1 MQRLKGLNGFIALML
16 VFAIIISGCSSGNK
30 DKENTGSSPDEKVT
44 LRFSWWGGDGRH
56 EATLAAIDAYKKV
69 APNVT
74 IEAEYQ
80 GFDGYE
86 QKVKTQLAS
95 ATSADII
102 QLDVPWMK
110 ELTKNDF
117 FLDLRNQEGLSL
129 EGFDQDFLNN
139 FSVYN
144 DKMVA
149 LPSGVNAYALV
160 INKTAADKLGVPTDI
175 QWDWDTLYEEGKKL
189 HEKDNTKYLLLAD
202 HGMLMQ
208 DFTNML
214 KQRTGTQWIN
224 EDYTL
229 GFTKEEAAGALEWID
244 KAMKAGVYQPLGE
257 SDLFFGKTEQNPK
270 WINQDIPII
279 SAMSST
285 LLSLRSVL
293 PEGVEVVTALPAI
306 DKNAKNSAVLVRPSQ
321 LIAVSSKSK
330 HPEESVKFLNWLMND
345 AEAAVILGDVRSIPA
360 SAPAQKAAVEA
371 GKIDEAITKAVE
383 MGLKNAGIV
392 DNAVATNSEV
402 SALLQDVIEKVAF
415 GKLTPDKAAQ
425 ELVSSL
431 EKKLKEL
438 QGR

>member
-1 MQRLKGLNGFIALML
+1 
-16 VFAIIISGCSSGNK
+16 
-30 DKENTGSSPDEKVT
+30 
-44 LRFSWWGGDGRH
+44 
-56 EATLAAIDAYKKV
+56 
-69 APNVT
+69 
-74 IEAEYQ
+74 
-80 GFDGYE
+80 
-86 QKVKTQLAS
+86 
-95 ATSADII
+95 
-102 QLDVPWMK
+102 
-110 ELTKNDF
+110 
-117 FLDLRNQEGLSL
+117 
-129 EGFDQDFLNN
+129 
-139 FSVYN
+139 
-144 DKMVA
+144 
-149 LPSGVNAYALV
+149 
-160 INKTAADKLGVPTDI
+160 
-175 QWDWDTLYEEGKKL
+175 
-189 HEKDNTKYLLLAD
+189 
-202 HGMLMQ
+202 
-208 DFTNML
+208 ML

-229 GFTKEEAAGALEWID
+229 GFSKEEAVGALEWID
-244 KAMKAGVYQPLGE
+244 KAMRAGVYQPLGE
-257 SDLFFGKTEQNPK
+257 SDLFYGKTEQNTK

-293 PEGVEVVTALPAI
+293 PEGVEVITALPAI
-306 DKNAKNSAVLVRPSQ
+306 DKNAKDSAVLVRPSQ

-360 SAPAQKAAVEA
+360 SSSAQTAAVEA

-392 DNAVATNSEV
+392 DNSIATNSEV
-402 SALLQDVIEKVAF
+402 SALLQDIIEKVAF

>member
-1 MQRLKGLNGFIALML
+1 MHRLKGFNGFIALVV
-16 VFAIIISGCSSGNK
+16 VFAIIITGCSSGNS
-30 DKENTGSSPDEKVT
+30 DKENQSSGSDKKVT

-56 EATLAAIDAYKKV
+56 EATLAAIEAYKKI

-117 FLDLRNQEGLSL
+117 FLDLSKQEGLSL

-189 HEKDNTKYLLLAD
+189 HDKDNTKYLLLAD

-224 EDYTL
+224 EDYSL

-285 LLSLRSVL
+285 LLSLSSVL

-360 SAPAQKAAVEA
+360 SSSAQTAAVEA
-371 GKIDEAITKAVE
+371 GKIDQAITKAVE

-392 DNAVATNSEV
+392 DNAISTNSEV
-402 SALLQDVIEKVAF
+402 SALLQDVIEKVAY